1 MNTIIFFSRTPESG
15 HGKTR
20 LRKDVPDEKVD
31 AIAAYLYEKMYG
43 TLANTPFRLV
53 IHYDGKVPAKDVPSS
68 LQEGRD
74 LGDKMARSLQREL
87 PHGPALL
94 IGSDL
99 MGVDEDYIAD
109 AFRALEKKDIVL
121 GPARD
126 GGYGLVGITH
136 FVDIFSGITYSQ
148 GDVLENTVKKAK
160 AQGKSV
166 ALLDTIR
173 DIDDISDLAAEVL
186 ESPIASFSENE
197 TCFLFCSDDGKELK
211 VFKRDPNNTSG
222 LLHPT
227 IMMPFFHFISNNVK
241 ETL

>member
-1 MNTIIFFSRTPESG
+1 MNTIIYFSRTPEPG

-31 AIAAYLYEKMYG
+31 AIAAYLYEKMYE

-53 IHYDGKVPAKDVPSS
+53 IHYDGKVPAKNVPSS

-74 LGDKMARSLQREL
+74 LGDKMARSLQQEL
-87 PHGPALL
+87 PYGPAIL

-126 GGYGLVGITH
+126 GGYGLVGMKR

-160 AQGKSV
+160 DQGKSV
-166 ALLDTIR
+166 ALLNTIR
-173 DIDDISDLAAEVL
+173 DIDDMGDLAAEVL
-186 ESPIASFSENE
+186 ESPITSFSEDE
-197 TCFLFCSDDGKELK
+197 DCFWFRGVDGKELK
-211 VFKRDPNNTSG
+211 VFKSDPNNTPG
-222 LLHPT
+222 LLNPT